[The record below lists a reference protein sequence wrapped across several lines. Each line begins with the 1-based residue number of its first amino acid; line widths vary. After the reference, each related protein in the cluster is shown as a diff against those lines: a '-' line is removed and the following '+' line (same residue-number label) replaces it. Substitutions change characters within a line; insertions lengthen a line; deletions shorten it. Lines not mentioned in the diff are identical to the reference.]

1 MNLTENSEN
10 KGEEATSGNDLA
22 ARMCALHLLSRVIN
36 KRTALD
42 IALDSS
48 DEFAALPVRDRAFTR
63 MLLTTTIRR
72 LGQIDDLIAFAQ
84 DRPDAMKTDVMLNIL
99 RLGVTQL
106 FFMDVPDHA
115 TVDTS
120 VRLAEE
126 KGMPRQKGFV
136 NAILRKLG
144 RDGAARISKQDA
156 ARLNTPDW
164 LLKLWIEDYGLTEAA
179 EIAGANMTEAPL
191 DITVKN
197 IADRPYWGNVLQASE
212 LSTGTLRR
220 VLGGNIR
227 EMEGFD
233 DGKWWIQDAA
243 AALPAQLFGDVNG
256 EHVID
261 MCAAP
266 GGKTLQLAA
275 MGATVTAIDRSAKR
289 LKRLEENLERMNLKE
304 RVTIEISD
312 AAAWKSIEPPQRI
325 LLDAPCS
332 ATGTIRRH
340 PDTGYLKSMQD
351 ITSLMSVQERLL
363 NHAAD
368 MLGVGGVIVYCT
380 CSLQKAEGEQQIEKF
395 LQSRSNFER
404 LKIQPHEIGDYEEL
418 IDDKGDLRILPTHL
432 SGQGGMDGFFVSRV
446 TKQSKMNL

>member
-84 DRPDAMKTDVMLNIL
+84 DRPDAMKTDVVLNIL

-115 TVDTS
+115 AVDTS

-144 RDGAARISKQDA
+144 RDGAARITKQDA

-164 LLKLWIEDYGLTEAA
+164 LLKLWVEDYGLTQAA
-179 EIAGANMTEAPL
+179 EIAQANMTEAPL
-191 DITVKN
+191 DITVKD

-289 LKRLEENLERMNLKE
+289 LKRLEENLERMSLKE

-340 PDTGYLKSMQD
+340 PDTGYLKSPKD
-351 ITSLMSVQERLL
+351 IEGLVSIQERLL
-363 NHAAD
+363 NHAGG
-368 MLGVGGVIVYCT
+368 MLGVGGVLIYCT
-380 CSLQKAEGEQQIEKF
+380 CSLQKAEAEHQIEKF
-395 LQSRSNFER
+395 LSAHSNFARIPITSE
-404 LKIQPHEIGDYEEL
+404 EIGKYDEL
-418 IDDKGDLRILPTHL
+418 IDDNGDLRILPSHL
-432 SGQGGMDGFFVSRV
+432 AGQGGLDGFFVSRV
-446 TKQSKMNL
+446 TRVG

>member
-84 DRPDAMKTDVMLNIL
+84 DRPDAMKTDVVLNIL

-115 TVDTS
+115 AVDTS

-144 RDGAARISKQDA
+144 RDGAARITKQDA

-164 LLKLWIEDYGLTEAA
+164 LLKLWIEDYGLTQAA
-179 EIAGANMTEAPL
+179 EIAQANMTEAPL
-191 DITVKN
+191 DITVKD

-220 VLGGNIR
+220 VIGGNIR

-289 LKRLEENLERMNLKE
+289 LKRLEENLERMSLKE

-340 PDTGYLKSMQD
+340 PDTGYLKSPKD
-351 ITSLMSVQERLL
+351 IEGLVSIQERLL
-363 NHAAD
+363 NHAGG
-368 MLGVGGVIVYCT
+368 MLGVGGVLIYCT
-380 CSLQKAEGEQQIEKF
+380 CSLQKAEAEHQIEKF
-395 LQSRSNFER
+395 LSAHSNFARIPITPE
-404 LKIQPHEIGDYEEL
+404 EIGKYDEL
-418 IDDKGDLRILPTHL
+418 IDDNGDLRILPSHL
-432 SGQGGMDGFFVSRV
+432 AGQGGLDGFFVSRV
-446 TKQSKMNL
+446 TRVG

>member
-84 DRPDAMKTDVMLNIL
+84 DRPDAMKTDVVLNIL
-99 RLGVTQL
+99 RLGVTQM

-115 TVDTS
+115 AVDTS

-144 RDGAARISKQDA
+144 RDGAARITKQDA

-164 LLKLWIEDYGLTEAA
+164 LLKLWIEDYGLTQAA
-179 EIAGANMTEAPL
+179 EIAQANMTEAPL

-289 LKRLEENLERMNLKE
+289 LKRLEENLERMNLKD

-312 AAAWKSIEPPQRI
+312 AAAWKAIEQPQRI

-380 CSLQKAEGEQQIEKF
+380 CSLQKTEGEHQIEQF
-395 LQSRSNFER
+395 LSSHPNFARIPITSE
-404 LKIQPHEIGDYEEL
+404 EIGKYDEL
-418 IDDKGDLRILPTHL
+418 IDDNGDLRILPSHL
-432 SGQGGMDGFFVSRV
+432 AGQGGLDGFFVARL
-446 TKQSKMNL
+446 TRTG

>member
-48 DEFAALPVRDRAFTR
+48 DEFTALPVRDRAFTR

-84 DRPDAMKTDVMLNIL
+84 DRPDAMKTDVVLNIL

-115 TVDTS
+115 AVDTS

-144 RDGAARISKQDA
+144 RDGAARITKQDA

-164 LLKLWIEDYGLTEAA
+164 LLKLWIEDYGLTQAA
-179 EIAGANMTEAPL
+179 EIAQANMTEAPL
-191 DITVKN
+191 DITVKD

-289 LKRLEENLERMNLKE
+289 LKRLEENLERMSLKE

-340 PDTGYLKSMQD
+340 PDTGYLKSPKD
-351 ITSLMSVQERLL
+351 IEGLVSIQERLL
-363 NHAAD
+363 NHAGG
-368 MLGVGGVIVYCT
+368 MLGVGGVLIYCT
-380 CSLQKAEGEQQIEKF
+380 CSLQKAEAEQQIEKF
-395 LQSRSNFER
+395 LSAHSNFARIPITSE
-404 LKIQPHEIGDYEEL
+404 EIGKYDEL
-418 IDDKGDLRILPTHL
+418 IDDNGDLRILPSHL
-432 SGQGGMDGFFVSRV
+432 AGQGGLDGFFVSRV
-446 TKQSKMNL
+446 TRVG

>member
-1 MNLTENSEN
+1 
-10 KGEEATSGNDLA
+10 
-22 ARMCALHLLSRVIN
+22 
-36 KRTALD
+36 
-42 IALDSS
+42 
-48 DEFAALPVRDRAFTR
+48 
-63 MLLTTTIRR
+63 
-72 LGQIDDLIAFAQ
+72 
-84 DRPDAMKTDVMLNIL
+84 
-99 RLGVTQL
+99 
-106 FFMDVPDHA
+106 
-115 TVDTS
+115 
-120 VRLAEE
+120 
-126 KGMPRQKGFV
+126 MPRQKGFV

-144 RDGAARISKQDA
+144 RDGAARITKQDA

-179 EIAGANMTEAPL
+179 EIAQANMTEAPL

-197 IADRPYWGNVLQASE
+197 IGDRPYWGNVLQASE

-275 MGATVTAIDRSAKR
+275 MGATVTAIDRSAQR

-363 NHAAD
+363 SHAAD
-368 MLGVGGVIVYCT
+368 LLGIGGVIVYCT
-380 CSLQKAEGEQQIEKF
+380 CSLQKAEGEHQIEQF
-395 LQSRSNFER
+395 LSSHPNFARIPITPE
-404 LKIQPHEIGDYEEL
+404 EIGKYEEL
-418 IDDKGDLRILPTHL
+418 IDDNGDLRILPSHL
-432 SGQGGMDGFFVSRV
+432 AGQGGLDGFFVSRL
-446 TKQSKMNL
+446 TRNG